1 MAIFLQIFQIRLGQQ
16 YFFAKLLWVNENVC
30 VQQEEGLVAIFL
42 QIFQTSLLSTIG
54 HLSQQSKTV
63 VKWNN
68 PSDILFHLHTD
79 IISYDHRMQYMIT
92 PDQHLY
98 HEQNHQQFQCHCYR
112 HRNYLQISIFI
123 LITKIRKYPL
133 LSS

>member
-68 PSDILFHLHTD
+68 SVISFHLHTD
-79 IISYDHRMQYMIT
+79 IISYDHYTT
-92 PDQHLY
+92 P
-98 HEQNHQQFQCHCYR
+98 
-112 HRNYLQISIFI
+112 IFV
-123 LITKIRKYPL
+123 
-133 LSS
+133 